1 MSHDADRNPKLTQK
15 HMTFTAWQ
23 SPIIMIKRAFEKLR
37 SRTISIVASKTVWN
51 NITLH
56 CHNHPMHAVQISK
69 PMWLASMDTERS
81 EKTSRLNDNTQD
93 WLIIAKNS
101 EDTLIDKMWRIEKMP
116 NEITQ
121 QLPLNRWRQ
130 QRTCW
135 YEWSTTLI
143 DKISTHPHQT
153 LIGWNTNSHNA
164 PHIAHHMRRSFVF
177 LRTLFL
183 QKFNRRFTGHLR

>member
-1 MSHDADRNPKLTQK
+1 
-15 HMTFTAWQ
+15 MTFSAWQ
-23 SPIIMIKRAFEKLR
+23 SPNHHDQTRIMRNWDRAQSQSSHQKQC
-37 SRTISIVASKTVWN
+37 WN

-56 CHNHPMHAVQISK
+56 CHNHPTARGANFETHVTLLQWTPNDQK
-69 PMWLASMDTERS
+69 
-81 EKTSRLNDNTQD
+81 KTSRLNDNTQD

-135 YEWSTTLI
+135 YEWSTTLF

-164 PHIAHHMRRSFVF
+164 PHIAHNMRRSFVF